1 MRTLV
6 NEMRTMEEVM
16 NQLFGDSR
24 RPTHPHVTTIPI
36 DVLEREN
43 RLWVRALVPSVDPSE
58 VEVTVE
64 KGVLTIQAQSTQE
77 PQVEGEK
84 VFRREISSGKF
95 ARSLRVPEGYDLEQV
110 QAQSKNGILTISIPK
125 LIEEKPKSLRIP
137 VTIDEPAI
145 Q

>member
-1 MRTLV
+1 
-6 NEMRTMEEVM
+6 M
-16 NQLFGDSR
+16 NQLFGDCQ
-24 RPTHPHVTTIPI
+24 RPTHPQATAIPI
-36 DVLEREN
+36 DVLERDN

-64 KGVLTIQAQSTQE
+64 KGVLTIQAESTHE

-95 ARSLRVPEGYDLEQV
+95 ARSLRIPEGYDLEQV

-125 LIEEKPKSLRIP
+125 LIEDKPKSLRIP
-137 VTIDEPAI
+137 VTIDEPVI